1 MADPLPTTLAELP
14 RDRLLTVV
22 YEHML
27 FGMLAN
33 RATLP
38 QVVVAGGGP
47 DDVDAIA
54 IDLWMGA
61 SPVYTQRTRTL
72 MGIDGDDVPAIMKA
86 LQLDVGFVH
95 QYMDVHYRVRDPLHG
110 EFWLAHCGALL
121 DTEPFGPDRV
131 VGMCHTIEDPT
142 FDATAYSTNPRA
154 RIRPIHRP
162 PRRPADRA
170 PHCHWTIEIDPANDP
185 VGPARLT
192 ERIAALP
199 LAALPVAALPTA
211 DGYGGPFDPDR
222 HLDGFSSR
230 ALLAFAPELAMQTHL
245 LMSSAEIA
253 VAERFGAERARELIA
268 DAWGAAAWITTER
281 LVAALGESASV
292 ATVLALH
299 PAIPPGFARAIERD
313 DRSFRCVLE
322 PAAPALLDPAQPG
335 WIGALVRGDRRGFD
349 GIIAPAALGARVDAI
364 TVSDG
369 RVVIEG
375 SVDPDRGPL
384 PEPEAM
390 AFMRIGLLSSW
401 SFSLPG

>member
-1 MADPLPTTLAELP
+1 MTAGPPTTLADLP
-14 RDRLLTVV
+14 RDRLLAVV
-22 YEHML
+22 HEVML
-27 FGMLAN
+27 LGMLAN
-33 RATLP
+33 RAVLP

-72 MGIDGDDVPAIMKA
+72 MGITGDDVPAIMKS

-95 QYMDVHYRVRDPLHG
+95 QYMDVRYAVTDPLHG
-110 EFWLAHCGALL
+110 EFRLAHCGALL

-162 PRRPADRA
+162 PRQPADRV

-192 ERIAALP
+192 ERIAGLP
-199 LAALPVAALPTA
+199 LAALPVAALPAA

-222 HLDGFSSR
+222 HLDGFSDR
-230 ALLAFAPELAMQTHL
+230 ALVALAAGFAMQTHL
-245 LMSSAEIA
+245 LMSAAEIA
-253 VAERFGAERARELIA
+253 VAERFGADRARELIA
-268 DAWGAAAWITTER
+268 DAWGAAAWITSER

-292 ATVLALH
+292 AAMLALH
-299 PAIPPGFARAIERD
+299 PAIPPGFERVVESD
-313 DRSFRCVLE
+313 GAAFRCVLE
-322 PAAPALLDPAQPG
+322 PTAPALLDPAQPG
-335 WIGALVRGDRRGFD
+335 WIGALARGDRRGFD
-349 GIIAPAALGARVDAI
+349 AMVAPAAVGARVDAVS
-364 TVSDG
+364 VSDG

-375 SVDPDRGPL
+375 SVDPGRGPL
-384 PEPEAM
+384 PEPAAM
-390 AFMRIGLLSSW
+390 AFMRIGLLASW
-401 SFSLPG
+401 SFSLPS